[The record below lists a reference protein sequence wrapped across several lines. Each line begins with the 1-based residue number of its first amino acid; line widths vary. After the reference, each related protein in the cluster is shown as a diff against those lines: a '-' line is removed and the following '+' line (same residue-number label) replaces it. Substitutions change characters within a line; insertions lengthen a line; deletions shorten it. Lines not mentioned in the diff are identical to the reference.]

1 MAGEYR
7 KPEVLEKLPEDIAE
21 AIRTG
26 GLRIALASQP
36 MTGVVPHPDLSERLA
51 AAYGAIAGMQKYVRG
66 LADGSMVPV
75 VARAAGGD
83 RIWTPG
89 ELCSSRHRKGGKRCL
104 TCPIF
109 WRNC

>member
-36 MTGVVPHPDLSERLA
+36 MTGVVPRPDLSERLA
-51 AAYGAIAGMQKYVRG
+51 AAYGAIAGMEKYARG

-75 VARAAGGD
+75 GVPRGGGSKT
-83 RIWTPG
+83 WAPG
-89 ELCSSRHRKGGKRCL
+89 ELFFKS
-104 TCPIF
+104 
-109 WRNC
+109 